1 MAALSP
7 APLIVK
13 VEAPWRISMYGHST
27 SGVAPATGCGALSED
42 AEKKSPI
49 SPLSHPGPEDDDAAA
64 GAGAG
69 AAVLLN
75 RLPPLQPE
83 TASAKTSAPAGAAR
97 PQQRRES

>member
-7 APLIVK
+7 APLIVS
-13 VEAPWRISMYGHST
+13 VEAPWRISRYGHST
-27 SGVAPATGCGALSED
+27 SGVAPATGCGPLSDD
-42 AEKKSPI
+42 AEKKLPI
-49 SPLSHPGPEDDDAAA
+49 SPLSHCGPEDDDAA

-75 RLPPLQPE
+75 RLAPLQPD

-97 PQQRRES
+97 PRKP